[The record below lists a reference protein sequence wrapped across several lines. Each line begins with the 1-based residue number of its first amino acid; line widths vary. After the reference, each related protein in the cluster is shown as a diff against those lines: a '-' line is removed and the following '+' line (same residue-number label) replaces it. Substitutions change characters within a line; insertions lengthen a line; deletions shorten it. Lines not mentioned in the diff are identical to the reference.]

1 MPLKHNG
8 VLIENTLVA
17 ILGYDNIEKADDGDT
32 RQRAFCNHEYIK
44 GFPPF
49 LTRRIWNSA
58 ATRDLFKVNG
68 EAVLFAYKGERPRFN
83 LRATITEIGVDYY
96 IVKIADGSIWL
107 TTDAS
112 VTKDSTGLSTTDTQ
126 FELIPASA
134 QVRKPLLEIIGAGG
148 GGSGGGTAL
157 NGVGGGAGAYFLGAW
172 DLRSWTSRALRL
184 RITASGGAGS
194 SNRGKAGDGG
204 DVEAQIVG
212 DGLVWTVGGGKGAD
226 GGTVGAGGESIP
238 SIGNGVVLYG
248 ENGSNGYA
256 GLSGD
261 HTFEQITVRC
271 GYEGETQ
278 CEKVYGP
285 YTSNS
290 NEAGG
295 GGNSFMG
302 AGGSAGSAYGDDGGD
317 AGGYGAGG
325 GGGRMKPFGSTTGGN
340 GGGAVINIY
349 Y

>member
-1 MPLKHNG
+1 MPLKKNG
-8 VLIENTLVA
+8 VLIEEL
-17 ILGYDNIEKADDGDT
+17 YDLEMADVGDT
-32 RQRAFCNHEYIK
+32 RKRAFCNHEYIK
-44 GFPPF
+44 AITSLGV
-49 LTRRIWNSA
+49 ISIDA
-58 ATRDLFKVNG
+58 QQGMVVRDLYKVNG
-68 EAVLFAYKGERPRFN
+68 EDAIFAPKGCRPRFN
-83 LRATITEIGVDYY
+83 LRAQITEIGVPYTLTNRSGA
-96 IVKIADGSIWL
+96 IVLERNDGGV
-107 TTDAS
+107 
-112 VTKDSTGLSTTDTQ
+112 VTST
-126 FELIPASA
+126 EIIPGALGA
-134 QVRKPLLEIIGAGG
+134 KYVVVEVIGAGG
-148 GGSGGGTAL
+148 GGSGGSAVL
-157 NGVGGGAGAYFLGAW
+157 NGVGGGAGAYYLSYVNTGDVYDLTFL
-172 DLRSWTSRALRL
+172 
-184 RITASGGAGS
+184 ITGGGGAGS

-204 DVEAQIVG
+204 NVEITSGHATRV
-212 DGLVWTVGGGKGAD
+212 VGGGKGAD
-226 GGTVGAGGESIP
+226 GGTVGAGGQIDRFYEP
-238 SIGNGVVLYG
+238 LYA
-248 ENGSNGYA
+248 ETGSNGYA

-325 GGGRMKPFGSTTGGN
+325 GGGRMKTLGSTTGGN